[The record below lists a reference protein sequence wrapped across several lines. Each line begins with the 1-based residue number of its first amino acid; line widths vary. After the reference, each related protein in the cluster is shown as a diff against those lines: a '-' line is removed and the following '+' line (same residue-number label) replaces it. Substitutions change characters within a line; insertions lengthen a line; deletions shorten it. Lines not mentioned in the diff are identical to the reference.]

1 MHAVTHSHTCTH
13 MWARIY
19 RNMYTRC
26 VLSMYTPTLFFVR
39 LNGVRRGASGG
50 CRRAF
55 RFGGSRQRGY
65 GCTHICDKMHADK
78 HTHLCAHMFALVY
91 PNMYIRRVLSRT
103 HRETHHIHKHDKR
116 TQNDVYVYT
125 YKFIVLAKLYALR
138 AFFIRDM

>member
-91 PNMYIRRVLSRT
+91 PNMYICMLINTCRAAPPCPYMRHRPLERPDDKDITTHGCLAQWYRRYP
-103 HRETHHIHKHDKR
+103 HIR
-116 TQNDVYVYT
+116 G
-125 YKFIVLAKLYALR
+125 
-138 AFFIRDM
+138 